1 MKAPRP
7 SSWLRDEGGVAAL
20 EFVLMLPFLMLV
32 LFGIID
38 VSMIL
43 CDKAVIT
50 NASREAAR
58 AGVVL
63 HSPPWSSAQIQN
75 VALSYT
81 QNNLVTGGT
90 PTAASVPLP
99 TPCPVSG
106 PGTLT
111 VTVTYTYQGFVL
123 GSIFSAITGPVTIQA
138 ATQMN
143 CEE

>member
-1 MKAPRP
+1 MKAPCP
-7 SSWLRDEGGVAAL
+7 SLQRDEGGIAAL
-20 EFVLMLPFLMLV
+20 EFVLMLPFLMMV

-63 HSPPWSSAQIQN
+63 RAQPWNSTQVQN

-81 QNNLVTGGT
+81 QKNLITGGT
-90 PTAASVPLP
+90 PTSASAVAQ
-99 TPCPVSG
+99 
-106 PGTLT
+106 
-111 VTVTYTYQGFVL
+111 Y
-123 GSIFSAITGPVTIQA
+123 GSQTS
-138 ATQMN
+138 
-143 CEE
+143 

>member
-7 SSWLRDEGGVAAL
+7 SLQHDEGGIAAL
-20 EFVLMLPFLMLV
+20 EFVLMLPFLMMV

-43 CDKAVIT
+43 SDKAVIT

-63 HSPPWSSAQIQN
+63 RTTPWSSAQIQA
-75 VALSYT
+75 VALNYT

-90 PTAASVPLP
+90 PTAASAVASYANQM
-99 TPCPVSG
+99 SG
-106 PGTLT
+106 SPLT
-111 VTVTYTYQGFVL
+111 VTVTYTYQGLVL
-123 GSIFSAITGPVTIQA
+123 GSISSVIAGPVTIKA
-138 ATQMN
+138 VTVMN
-143 CEE
+143 YE

>member
-1 MKAPRP
+1 MKAPGP
-7 SSWLRDEGGVAAL
+7 SSLRYEGGVAAL
-20 EFVLMLPFLMLV
+20 EFALMLPFLLMV

-63 HSPPWSSAQIQN
+63 RAQPWNSTQIQN

-90 PTAASVPLP
+90 PASASAVAQVGTQKSGSPLR
-99 TPCPVSG
+99 
-106 PGTLT
+106 
-111 VTVTYTYQGFVL
+111 VTVKYTYQGFVF
-123 GSIFSAITGPVTIQA
+123 GSIFSAITGPVTISA
-138 ATQMN
+138 VTVMN
-143 CEE
+143 YE

>member
-7 SSWLRDEGGVAAL
+7 SLQHDEGGIAAL
-20 EFVLMLPFLMLV
+20 EFVLMFPFLMMV

-43 CDKAVIT
+43 SDKAVIT

-63 HSPPWSSAQIQN
+63 RTTPWSKAQIQA
-75 VALSYT
+75 VALNYT

-90 PTAASVPLP
+90 PTAASAVASYANQM
-99 TPCPVSG
+99 SG
-106 PGTLT
+106 SPLT
-111 VTVTYTYQGFVL
+111 VTVTYTYQGLML
-123 GSIFSAITGPVTIQA
+123 GSISSVIAGPVTIKA
-138 ATQMN
+138 VTVMN
-143 CEE
+143 YE

>member
-1 MKAPRP
+1 MKAARP
-7 SSWLRDEGGVAAL
+7 SSLPRDEGGVAAL
-20 EFVLMLPFLMLV
+20 EFALILPLLLMV

-63 HSPPWSSAQIQN
+63 HATPLGSAQVQA
-75 VALSYT
+75 VALNYT

-90 PTAASVPLP
+90 PTAASAVASY
-99 TPCPVSG
+99 VSQTSG
-106 PGTLT
+106 SPLT

-123 GSIFSAITGPVTIQA
+123 GSIFSALTGPITITAVTV
-138 ATQMN
+138 MN
-143 CEE
+143 YE

>member
-1 MKAPRP
+1 MKAPGP
-7 SSWLRDEGGVAAL
+7 SSHRYEGGVAAL
-20 EFVLMLPFLMLV
+20 EFALMLPFLLMV

-63 HSPPWSSAQIQN
+63 RVPQWNRAQIQN
-75 VALSYT
+75 VALNYT
-81 QNNLVTGGT
+81 QNNLITGGT
-90 PTAASVPLP
+90 PASAGAVADYISQ
-99 TPCPVSG
+99 TSG
-106 PGTLT
+106 SRLT

-123 GSIFSAITGPVTIQA
+123 GSIFSAITGPVTISA
-138 ATQMN
+138 VTVMN
-143 CEE
+143 YE

>member
-63 HSPPWSSAQIQN
+63 GSQPLSSAQIQK
-75 VALSYT
+75 VALIYT

-99 TPCPVSG
+99 T
-106 PGTLT
+106 
-111 VTVTYTYQGFVL
+111 
-123 GSIFSAITGPVTIQA
+123 
-138 ATQMN
+138 
-143 CEE
+143 

>member
-1 MKAPRP
+1 MKAPCP
-7 SSWLRDEGGVAAL
+7 SLQRDEGGIAAL
-20 EFVLMLPFLMLV
+20 EFVLMLPFLMMV

-63 HSPPWSSAQIQN
+63 RATPWTSTQIQA
-75 VALSYT
+75 VALNYT

-90 PTAASVPLP
+90 ATAA
-99 TPCPVSG
+99 TTAATWVSQTSG
-106 PGTLT
+106 SPLT
-111 VTVTYTYQGFVL
+111 V
-123 GSIFSAITGPVTIQA
+123 
-138 ATQMN
+138 
-143 CEE
+143 

>member
-1 MKAPRP
+1 MKAASP
-7 SSWLRDEGGVAAL
+7 SSPRREGGVAAL
-20 EFVLMLPFLMLV
+20 EFVLMLPFLLVV

-63 HSPPWSSAQIQN
+63 RVPRWNNVQIQN

-81 QNNLVTGGT
+81 RNNLVSGGT
-90 PTAASVPLP
+90 PASASAVAQVGTQQSGTA
-99 TPCPVSG
+99 
-106 PGTLT
+106 LT
-111 VTVTYTYQGFVL
+111 VTVTYAYQGFVL
-123 GSIFSAITGPVTIQA
+123 GSIFSALTGPVTISA
-138 ATQMN
+138 VTVMN
-143 CEE
+143 YE

>member
-7 SSWLRDEGGVAAL
+7 SLQRDEGGIAAL
-20 EFVLMLPFLMLV
+20 EFVLMFPFLMMV

-43 CDKAVIT
+43 SDKAVIT

-63 HSPPWSSAQIQN
+63 RTTPWSSAQIQA
-75 VALSYT
+75 VALNYT

-90 PTAASVPLP
+90 PTAASAVASYASQ
-99 TPCPVSG
+99 TSG
-106 PGTLT
+106 SPLT
-111 VTVTYTYQGFVL
+111 VTVTYTYQGLML
-123 GSIFSAITGPVTIQA
+123 GSISSVIAGPVTIKA
-138 ATQMN
+138 VTVMN
-143 CEE
+143 YE

>member
-1 MKAPRP
+1 MKAPGP
-7 SSWLRDEGGVAAL
+7 SSHRYEGGVAAL
-20 EFVLMLPFLMLV
+20 EFALMLPFLLMV

-63 HSPPWSSAQIQN
+63 RAQPWNSTQIQN
-75 VALSYT
+75 VALRYT
-81 QNNLVTGGT
+81 QDNLVTGGT
-90 PTAASVPLP
+90 PNSASAVAQVG
-99 TPCPVSG
+99 TQTSG
-106 PGTLT
+106 SPLT

-123 GSIFSAITGPVTIQA
+123 GSIFSAITGPVTISA
-138 ATQMN
+138 VTVMN
-143 CEE
+143 YE